1 MFLKCVSFQ
10 VLTEN
15 GESIDFG
22 SIAEDCLAEQQ
33 LVLVNCG
40 RSEVPKNYGFICSTI
55 VTVQVSLH
63 LKLKPGMCKKK
74 EHLPKTIIEFLT
86 CDKSRFITETERDR
100 LVCGMTHQFF

>member
-1 MFLKCVSFQ
+1 MAPQ

-40 RSEVPKNYGFICSTI
+40 RSEVTKSVLETRLST
-55 VTVQVSLH
+55 
-63 LKLKPGMCKKK
+63 
-74 EHLPKTIIEFLT
+74 F
-86 CDKSRFITETERDR
+86 
-100 LVCGMTHQFF
+100 HQL

>member
-1 MFLKCVSFQ
+1 MAPQ

-40 RSEVPKNYGFICSTI
+40 RSEVTRSVLETRFTLQPFTSSKICLL
-55 VTVQVSLH
+55 SLN
-63 LKLKPGMCKKK
+63 LY
-74 EHLPKTIIEFLT
+74 
-86 CDKSRFITETERDR
+86 RFPCT
-100 LVCGMTHQFF
+100 

>member
-40 RSEVPKNYGFICSTI
+40 RSEVIKDLSCQSY
-55 VTVQVSLH
+55 
-63 LKLKPGMCKKK
+63 
-74 EHLPKTIIEFLT
+74 
-86 CDKSRFITETERDR
+86 
-100 LVCGMTHQFF
+100 

>member
-1 MFLKCVSFQ
+1 MAPQ

-40 RSEVPKNYGFICSTI
+40 RSEVTKNQF
-55 VTVQVSLH
+55 
-63 LKLKPGMCKKK
+63 LKLGFQPFTISKMC
-74 EHLPKTIIEFLT
+74 LL
-86 CDKSRFITETERDR
+86 SLNLYRFPCT
-100 LVCGMTHQFF
+100 